1 MRQPP
6 GKEIYRK
13 GTISVYEVD
22 GKDHKVTVAAQL
34 IFQISLVCFLTNN
47 FPNKV
52 NCLMQYF
59 NCPCFILD
67 LLPELVSD
75 SQVVSGSQNPLF

>member
-22 GKDHKVTVAAQL
+22 GKDHKVNMRYTGYIFNKRGRSVAGQLEL
-34 IFQISLVCFLTNN
+34 IFQISLVC
-47 FPNKV
+47 
-52 NCLMQYF
+52 
-59 NCPCFILD
+59 
-67 LLPELVSD
+67 VSD
-75 SQVVSGSQNPLF
+75 